1 MDREAVLQTLRA
13 HRTEM
18 STRFG
23 ARHIGLFG
31 SAARD
36 ELRPDSDVDVL
47 VEFDC
52 QPTFDA
58 YCALKDYLEG
68 LVGRRVD
75 LVTRGGL
82 KPRAWQYVSQD
93 LIDVS

>member
-1 MDREAVLQTLRA
+1 MTA
-13 HRTEM
+13 
-18 STRFG
+18 RFG

-36 ELRPDSDVDVL
+36 ELGPGSDVDVL

-52 QPTFDA
+52 QPTFA
-58 YCALKDYLEG
+58 LYCDLKDFLEA

-75 LVTRGGL
+75 LVTRRGL
-82 KPRAWQYVSQD
+82 KPRAWESVRQD
-93 LIDVS
+93 LIDVA